1 MAAEI
6 PLEGDG
12 SVAAAIDLCY
22 DHSPEALAEFRRVRA
37 FRPSTSRP
45 GFSEVNFVYDSL
57 SFNKAACPDIFAITG
72 TPLSAEEN
80 LTVTNTGKYYK
91 NVRSEWASLVCTPS
105 HAAHQDA
112 LAFTRS
118 LGDFHLQTYGVS
130 HAPEVRPPI
139 DLAQACGGP
148 AVLIV
153 ATDGIWDNWK
163 LQDCIGELLKPEVRV
178 PFLPSLLRVSAR
190 ATNLWDELWDAPSPV
205 AHAFRIRQLVPQ
217 FVLHLSFSLLP
228 EQYLAAVATAEG
240 DIDVVAQ
247 AFMRTNLTRAH
258 ANFGSSCDNMA
269 LTVCYLNRGDAAA
282 SGGGGASG
290 P

>member
-1 MAAEI
+1 MTARCSPSYIISWTDSRLHVAHVGDSSAVLSGSCLTPTTAVAAEI

-139 DLAQACGGP
+139 DLAQACAGP

-178 PFLPSLLRVSAR
+178 PFLPSLLRFFASPRAR
-190 ATNLWDELWDAPSPV
+190 RICGTNC
-205 AHAFRIRQLVPQ
+205 
-217 FVLHLSFSLLP
+217 
-228 EQYLAAVATAEG
+228 G
-240 DIDVVAQ
+240 
-247 AFMRTNLTRAH
+247 MRR
-258 ANFGSSCDNMA
+258 
-269 LTVCYLNRGDAAA
+269 R
-282 SGGGGASG
+282 